1 MGLAGQ
7 GLVGHRRSVGEKGGP
22 LNPQRFLDAQ
32 APVIAQAL
40 KELRAGSKQ
49 SHWMWFVF
57 PQMAGLGHSPMAQHF
72 ALYSL
77 VEAQAY
83 LAHPVLGPRLHE
95 CTEAVLHVENHSAH
109 EIFGSPDDL
118 KFHSS
123 MTLFHHAAPG
133 DGLFRDALDKYF
145 SGEEDALTLNKLA

>member
-1 MGLAGQ
+1 MNA
-7 GLVGHRRSVGEKGGP
+7 
-22 LNPQRFLDAQ
+22 QRFLDAQ

-40 KELRAGSKQ
+40 KELREGSKQ

-72 ALYSL
+72 AMYSL
-77 VEAQAY
+77 AEAQAY
-83 LAHPVLGPRLHE
+83 LVHPVLGPRLRE
-95 CTEAVLHVENHSAH
+95 CTEAVLGVESRSAH

-123 MTLFHHAAPG
+123 MTLFHHAAP
-133 DGLFRDALDKYF
+133 DDALFRTALDKYF
-145 SGEEDALTLNKLA
+145 AGEEDPLTLEKLH